1 MLDQLNQHR
10 SQSLIMPESPVTI
23 RQIAENLGI
32 SKSTV
37 SLALQGKGRVAE
49 ATRQRVRDAAE
60 KMGYRPDPLLS
71 AFSRRRGKNVSP
83 GSVIAFVRRE
93 SVQRPI
99 HEDLIGM
106 AEKLGYR
113 FERFALNQHPS
124 QAALARILRARGIA
138 GVFFAEIPQP
148 IELEPSVW
156 DAFPGIYCGPYPTGD
171 ETCSLDIIQHNPF
184 DTVLLAW
191 EKAHQAG
198 CSRIALLLPTQ
209 TSAPSNL
216 ELQTLAA
223 YRLLQEQS
231 ARNDPKLKPLVT
243 HFEHLRSDPEILKNW
258 FARTQPDVILGGFQA
273 LYFFLRDHLEDFS
286 DCCPFIA
293 LRAMG
298 NDDEVAGYTLER
310 EVVAEIALRRLH
322 ALIQDPMPAMSRS
335 VSLVVNPTW
344 KPGKSFQPTS

>member
-1 MLDQLNQHR
+1 MQDKISVKLAKISGPQLCWTSKASTPDLNKTEQGNPITILKNLKINR
-10 SQSLIMPESPVTI
+10 TRNPTGGLPV
-23 RQIAENLGI
+23 L
-32 SKSTV
+32 
-37 SLALQGKGRVAE
+37 
-49 ATRQRVRDAAE
+49 
-60 KMGYRPDPLLS
+60 P
-71 AFSRRRGKNVSP
+71 
-83 GSVIAFVRRE
+83 
-93 SVQRPI
+93 
-99 HEDLIGM
+99 
-106 AEKLGYR
+106 
-113 FERFALNQHPS
+113 
-124 QAALARILRARGIA
+124 
-138 GVFFAEIPQP
+138 
-148 IELEPSVW
+148 PSV
-156 DAFPGIYCGPYPTGD
+156 YCGPYPTGD
-171 ETCSLDIIQHNPF
+171 ETCPLDIIQHNPF

-243 HFEHLRSDPEILKNW
+243 HFERLRSDPEILKNW

-344 KPGKSFQPTS
+344 KPGKSFQPTA